1 MKIYRLSKESYQTLK
16 RVALEEMENKLV
28 LHDNSLSAETDDLE
42 SLLLI
47 LNEEIAG
54 RGMDR
59 QETVNE
65 FGLELYALYDELLEQ
80 K

>member
-1 MKIYRLSKESYQTLK
+1 MKRYRLSEENYQTLK
-16 RVALEEMENKLV
+16 RVDLEELQGKLA
-28 LHDNSLSAETDDLE
+28 LHDDSFTAETDDLKL
-42 SLLLI
+42 LLLI

-54 RGMDR
+54 HGMDR

-65 FGLELYALYDELLEQ
+65 YGMALYALYDELLSL